1 MAIYDKPTK
10 RLMAD
15 WARDHLESG
24 QVFSKQA
31 PVGWFRENY
40 PNIKSNTVGMHV
52 EGMAVNNRNRRH
64 HANIKP
70 GSGHDLFFKLG
81 PNRFRLWNA
90 ETDPPP
96 RYKPDIEREEGNTS
110 AGFDAHAEIDEVE
123 DRLSGDESFAYERDL
138 QNYLVRNL
146 QSLEPGLVLFEDEGL
161 NGVEYDAG
169 GRFIDIL
176 AVDKN
181 GQFVVIELKVSK
193 GYDRVIGQLLRYIAW
208 VEKNL
213 SDGVQVRGF
222 IVANE
227 ISDDLRLA
235 TRKIPGVKLFQY
247 KLAFSLED
255 VPAA

>member
-1 MAIYDKPTK
+1 
-10 RLMAD
+10 
-15 WARDHLESG
+15 
-24 QVFSKQA
+24 
-31 PVGWFRENY
+31 
-40 PNIKSNTVGMHV
+40 
-52 EGMAVNNRNRRH
+52 
-64 HANIKP
+64 
-70 GSGHDLFFKLG
+70 
-81 PNRFRLWNA
+81 
-90 ETDPPP
+90 
-96 RYKPDIEREEGNTS
+96 
-110 AGFDAHAEIDEVE
+110 
-123 DRLSGDESFAYERDL
+123 
-138 QNYLVRNL
+138 
-146 QSLEPGLVLFEDEGL
+146 
-161 NGVEYDAG
+161 VEYDAG